1 MKVQLSKKIIS
12 LLLASVLLAGIISAV
27 LILLLLKSHSHQEQ
41 LTLVVNQANFNN
53 LNFLWILDL
62 FIVLTSLLIIFYLK
76 KSIFSPIKQL
86 TNATSEISKTRNYHI
101 RLNSQFNKEVNELY
115 QAFNQFLEV
124 IEIHDV
130 AKSQAEDAV
139 QESEIRYRSLFQL
152 SPIPILVYDK
162 ESILFLNLAAI
173 NALAGSFAKDFIG
186 NSIESIIHQDSLE
199 SFLNPN
205 NSIDI
210 NEFKLIKKDNSLIYV
225 EAKQNYIEY
234 KGKPAFQLVFQDVS
248 ERKINEQEILKLN
261 QELEQRVIKRTEQL
275 DKINKALEKEISER
289 KQIEIELRE
298 SEERFRAMFNSTLD
312 SIAVW
317 NRNKEFVFANQVF
330 IKHTEIN
337 KNDFLNKKLET
348 ALNHLPE
355 LANLFSHRL
364 SNTFNNPVTI
374 QVIDKV
380 LIKDSEKYLESI
392 FLPIIN
398 ANNEINLA
406 GVVYRDITE
415 RIKSEEKIKKYTD
428 QLEFAN
434 QELEAF
440 SYSISHDLRA
450 PLRSIHGF
458 TKILLE
464 DELENLSNDG
474 KRHLSIVH
482 DNSKYMGELINDLLN
497 FSRMNRKPLQKQ
509 NLNIRTVIDEVFE
522 TLNIDIQKSKLQIN
536 IDSALNKN
544 IRADASLVKQIYMNL
559 LENSIKYS
567 SKTENPLI
575 EIGIIE
581 NDGIF
586 FVKDNGVGFDMH
598 YADNVF
604 DVFKRLHR
612 NDEFTGT
619 GVGLAIVKR
628 IVSRH
633 GGKIWVESKKN
644 VGSTFYFTLE

>member
-1 MKVQLSKKIIS
+1 MKEQLLKKLLT
-12 LLLASVLLAGIISAV
+12 LLLASIILAGIISAFLLFLFQKNPTFQDYIQTANHV
-27 LILLLLKSHSHQEQ
+27 KLNILYLIGGMD
-41 LTLVVNQANFNN
+41 
-53 LNFLWILDL
+53 FLIVFISL
-62 FIVLTSLLIIFYLK
+62 FLLIYLDK
-76 KSIFSPIKQL
+76 NVFTPIKNL
-86 TNATSEISKTRNYHI
+86 ANITSEISKTRNYQI
-101 RLNSQFNKEVNELY
+101 RLDPQLNHNVNELY
-115 QAFNQFLEV
+115 QGFNQFLEQ

-162 ESILFLNLAAI
+162 EKILFLNLAAI

-186 NSIESIIHQDSLE
+186 NSIESIIHQDCLE
-199 SFLNPN
+199 TFLNPN
-205 NSIDI
+205 NSIEI
-210 NEFKLIKKDNSLIYV
+210 NEFKLIKKDNSIIYV

-275 DKINKALEKEISER
+275 DKINKALEKEITER

-298 SEERFRAMFNSTLD
+298 SEERFRSLFNSTLD

-317 NRNKEFVFANQVF
+317 NRDKEFVFANKVF
-330 IKHTEIN
+330 IKLTQID
-337 KNDFLNKKLET
+337 KNNFLKLKLESV
-348 ALNHLPE
+348 LNHLPE
-355 LANLFSHRL
+355 LAKLFSQRITHIF
-364 SNTFNNPVTI
+364 SNPESM
-374 QVIDKV
+374 QVINKI
-380 LIKDSEKYLESI
+380 LINGNEKYLESI
-392 FLPIIN
+392 FFPILN
-398 ANNEINLA
+398 ANNEIILA

-450 PLRSIHGF
+450 PLRSINGF

-464 DELENLSNDG
+464 DEFENLSNDG

-482 DNSKYMGELINDLLN
+482 DNSQYMGELINDLLN
-497 FSRMNRKPLQKQ
+497 FSRLNRKPLQKQ
-509 NLNIRTVIDEVFE
+509 NVNIKTVIDEVFE
-522 TLNIDIQKSKLQIN
+522 TLNLDIQKSKLKIN
-536 IDSALNKN
+536 VDSALNKT
-544 IRADASLVKQIYMNL
+544 IKADASLVKQIYMNL

-586 FVKDNGVGFDMH
+586 FVKDNGVGFDMN

-628 IVSRH
+628 IITRH
-633 GGKIWVESKKN
+633 GGKIWVESKKDF
-644 VGSTFYFTLE
+644 GSTFYFTLE